1 MSIYKDCDIRGIY
14 PNEVNEEV
22 AYLIGR
28 ASGSMVPLGSCFA
41 VGGDVRISTP
51 SLKDYLIRGLV
62 ESGIQVT
69 DIGIVPTPL
78 LYFVIDYYQFRGGI
92 MVTASHN
99 PANYNGF
106 KILLG
111 KMPIT
116 LQDIAEIKKRVEG
129 KCFRP
134 QLDSYDQIQSRNY
147 REEYLLFLKKFSIP
161 PKRKLTI
168 VVDCGNGCYA
178 DIALQFL
185 SSLGYQVIPLYC
197 EPDGSF
203 PNRPPNP
210 SQPENLSAL
219 SKTIIQQ
226 KADVGIAFDGDG
238 DRVIFADEK
247 GQIILPE
254 HGMIFFIRHL
264 LPSYSAGQK
273 FVYDIKSSRIV
284 ADEVQRLGGIPLVE
298 RSGHTY
304 IKTRLIRE
312 DAIMAGEI
320 SGHYFFREIHRD
332 DGLFAA
338 MLFLS
343 FLSSYRFPLSKIIET
358 YPTPH
363 VTPDI
368 RIQARLYPN
377 LISIIEKSLSKE
389 ENITKIDGIRVDWSE
404 GWGLIRK
411 SVTEPVFTLRFE
423 ANQEGR
429 LNEIVHRFLHAIPDV
444 EQEILTQLKNNG
456 TKKLNGNND

>member
-14 PNEVNEEV
+14 PDEVNEEI

-28 ASGSMVPLGSCFA
+28 AAGSMVPAGSCFI

-51 SLKDYLIRGLV
+51 PLKENLIRGLV
-62 ESGIQVT
+62 ESGIHVT

-78 LYFVIDYYQFRGGI
+78 LYFVIDYLHFRGGI

-99 PANYNGF
+99 PAAYNGF
-106 KILLG
+106 KILLDE
-111 KMPIT
+111 MPIT
-116 LQDIAEIKKRVEG
+116 PKDIKEIQKRVLE
-129 KCFRP
+129 KNFRN
-134 QLDSYDQIQSRNY
+134 QLGQIDQVKNF
-147 REEYLLFLKKFSIP
+147 EKEYLLFLKKFSTP
-161 PKRKLTI
+161 PQRKLTL
-168 VVDCGNGCYA
+168 VVDCGNGSYSGLA
-178 DIALQFL
+178 PDFL
-185 SSLGYQVIPLYC
+185 TSLGYHVISLFC

-219 SKTIIQQ
+219 SQTILQHQ
-226 KADVGIAFDGDG
+226 ADVGIAFDGDG
-238 DRVIFADEK
+238 DRVIFVDER
-247 GQIILPE
+247 GEVILPE

-264 LPSYSAGQK
+264 FSSHSSNQK

-338 MLFLS
+338 MVFLS
-343 FLSSYRFPLSKIIET
+343 YLSSQNSPLSKIIET

-368 RIQARLYPN
+368 RIQTRSFPN
-377 LISIIEKSLSKE
+377 LLSTLKKSHSKE
-389 ENITKIDGIRVDWSE
+389 KNVTTIDGFRVDWIE
-404 GWGLIRK
+404 GWGLVRK
-411 SVTEPVFTLRFE
+411 SVTEPMYTLRFE
-423 ANQEGR
+423 ANQNAN
-429 LNEIVHRFLHAIPDV
+429 LFEIVHRFLYALPDV
-444 EQEILTQLKNNG
+444 EQEILTRLKNNREIK
-456 TKKLNGNND
+456 TIDNGD